1 MISNLTM
8 VQRKI
13 WCVIIVSVIL
23 LPALINF
30 LASFTLPIEKDV
42 VAGEEGD
49 WVAFFG
55 SYLGALIGAVVTLFV
70 VYREM
75 KCNALNIMIHNQKIH
90 IDELNRIFVKNI
102 SSVNFVYL
110 GSEISLIPLDE
121 LRMVS
126 DYVLIKLNEKHMNA
140 TQIYNTWVILFQER
154 MSEYEKLYKDCLE
167 QYMSDINEV
176 TNNVRGLKSRDI
188 TAEEFSTWATKFN
201 YKMSQHKEEY
211 LQSLA
216 DESNK
221 VLKYE
226 KEKLQRMEAQQSK
239 LIPNLKF

>member
-55 SYLGALIGAVVTLFV
+55 SYVGALIGAVVTLFV

-75 KCNALNIMIHNQKIH
+75 KCNALNIMIQNQKTH
-90 IDELNRIFVKNI
+90 IDELSRIFVKNI

-176 TNNVRGLKSRDI
+176 TKNVRELKSRDI

>member
-55 SYLGALIGAVVTLFV
+55 SYVGALIGAVVTLFV

-75 KCNALNIMIHNQKIH
+75 KCNALNIMIQNQKTH
-90 IDELNRIFVKNI
+90 IDELSRIFVKNI

-176 TNNVRGLKSRDI
+176 TKNVRELKSRDI
-188 TAEEFSTWATKFN
+188 TAEEFATWATKFN
-201 YKMSQHKEEY
+201 YKISQHKEKY

>member
-1 MISNLTM
+1 MILNLTM

-13 WCVIIVSVIL
+13 RCVIIVSVIL
-23 LPALINF
+23 LPVLINF

-55 SYLGALIGAVVTLFV
+55 SYVGALIGAVVTLFV

-75 KCNALNIMIHNQKIH
+75 KCNALNIMIHNQKTH
-90 IDELNRIFVKNI
+90 IDELSRIFVKNI

-126 DYVLIKLNEKHMNA
+126 DYVLIKLNERHMNA

-176 TNNVRGLKSRDI
+176 TKNVRELKSRDI